1 MLRERMRTV
10 GERMRVAGTRV
21 HRASELTLR
30 AVGSRWT
37 TALILLW
44 LGLGSAWIA
53 LTARMGMIFDEEWH
67 LDSIAVHAQHA
78 LPWFPTEAPQ
88 EGVGATSRSSSY
100 LYHYLLSFPDRWMA
114 DAGAAEFDRV
124 VVLRLLTVAMH
135 VGAVLCMIG
144 AVRAAGV
151 SGAVANLA
159 GVAYAAL
166 PVTPF
171 LAAQVNYDSAMLLLV
186 AACGWVAVRQFAG
199 RATWLGVL
207 GALALGLA
215 AVLTKFHAA
224 PIVLVLLAFVAL
236 AVIRTRAL
244 PALPSGR
251 AGLVALGAVAL
262 VTLVLVALCVE
273 RFVLNIVEYGS
284 PSPDCAA
291 VLNELRCSTY
301 GVWERNREADA
312 AFTDLPLSLSTMAQF
327 LFDEWVPRLM
337 VYLQAVWYWF
347 APPVV
352 STFVSVAIPIAVISV
367 VAVAAVVWPTAPR
380 MRALLPIVL
389 SSVVYLAILF
399 WHNFGDWRAFGAPLG
414 VQGRYLLPAVVPITA
429 LAMHGAADSVRRA
442 RIGAPLLALTAIAML
457 LVATQGGAAAFIIS
471 AQPGWYQPGGPLE
484 GLTDNVRQ
492 VVDVFVG
499 AVAVPSI

>member
-1 MLRERMRTV
+1 MGMV
-10 GERMRVAGTRV
+10 GERVRVAGEGV
-21 HRASELTLR
+21 HRAAELTLR

-37 TALILLW
+37 TALTLLW
-44 LGLGSAWIA
+44 LGLGAAWIA
-53 LTARMGMIFDEEWH
+53 LTARLGMVFDEDWH
-67 LDSIAVHAQHA
+67 LDSIATHGQHA
-78 LPWFPTEAPQ
+78 FPWFPTDAPQ

-114 DAGAAEFDRV
+114 DAGAGEFDRV

-135 VGAVLCMIG
+135 VGAVLCMVG

-151 SGAVANLA
+151 SGTVANLA
-159 GVAYAAL
+159 AVAYAAL

-186 AACGWVAVRQFAG
+186 AACGWVSVRQFAG
-199 RATWLGVL
+199 RATWLG
-207 GALALGLA
+207 ALSAIALGLA

-224 PIVLVLLAFVAL
+224 PIVLVLLAFVVVGVARDGWL
-236 AVIRTRAL
+236 PGLPNRRAEWI
-244 PALPSGR
+244 G
-251 AGLVALGAVAL
+251 LGAVAL

-273 RFVLNIVEYGS
+273 RFVGNIIAYGS

-291 VLNELRCSTY
+291 VLTELRCSSY
-301 GVWERNREADA
+301 AVWQRNREADA
-312 AFTDLPLSLSTMAQF
+312 SFPDLPLSLSAMAQF

-347 APPVV
+347 APPAV
-352 STFVSVAIPIAVISV
+352 STLVSVAVPIAVISV
-367 VAVAAVVWPTAPR
+367 VAIAAVVWPTAPR

-389 SSVVYLAILF
+389 SSAVYVVILF
-399 WHNFGDWRAFGAPLG
+399 WHNFGEWRAFGEPLG

-442 RIGAPLLALTAIAML
+442 RIGTPLLALTAITML
-457 LVATQGGAAAFIIS
+457 VIATQGGASAFIIS
-471 AQPGWYQPGGPLE
+471 AQPGWYQPGGALE
-484 GLTDNVRQ
+484 HLTDNVRQ

-499 AVAVPSI
+499 TVAVPSI

>member
-1 MLRERMRTV
+1 M
-10 GERMRVAGTRV
+10 
-21 HRASELTLR
+21 HRAAETTLR

-44 LGLGSAWIA
+44 FGLGAAWIA
-53 LTARMGMIFDEEWH
+53 LTARMGMVFDEEWH
-67 LDSIAVHAQHA
+67 LDSIAVHAQHGA
-78 LPWFPTEAPQ
+78 PWFSTDAPQ
-88 EGVGATSRSSSY
+88 ESVGATSRSSSY
-100 LYHYLLSFPDRWMA
+100 LYHYLLSFPERWMA

-124 VVLRLLTVAMH
+124 IVLRLLTVAMH
-135 VGAVLCMIG
+135 VGALLCMVA

-151 SGAVANLA
+151 SGTVANLA
-159 GVAYAAL
+159 AVAYAAL
-166 PVTPF
+166 PVSPF

-186 AACGWVAVRQFAG
+186 AACGWVVVRQWAG
-199 RATWLGVL
+199 QTTWLGMI
-207 GALALGLA
+207 GAIALGLA

-224 PIVLVLLAFVAL
+224 PIVLVMLAFVAL
-236 AVIRTRAL
+236 AVIRDRKLPVL
-244 PALPSGR
+244 PANR
-251 AGLVALGAVAL
+251 AGRVMLGAVA
-262 VTLVLVALCVE
+262 VVALVLVALSVE
-273 RFVLNIVEYGS
+273 RFIGNIVTYGS

-291 VLNELRCSTY
+291 VLNELRCESY

-312 AFTDLPLSLSTMAQF
+312 AFADLPLSLSTMTQF

-347 APPVV
+347 AAPVV
-352 STFVSVAIPIAVISV
+352 STLVSVAIPVAVISV
-367 VAVAAVVWPTAPR
+367 IAVAAVVWPTAPR
-380 MRALLPIVL
+380 LRALLPLVL

-429 LAMHGAADSVRRA
+429 LAMHGAADSLRRA
-442 RIGAPLLALTAIAML
+442 RFGATLLAVTAIAML
-457 LVATQGGAAAFIIS
+457 LVATQGGAAAFVIS

-484 GLTDNVRQ
+484 HLTDNVFRI
-492 VVDVFVG
+492 VDVFVG

>member
-1 MLRERMRTV
+1 MLRERIGTV
-10 GERMRVAGTRV
+10 GERVRALGAGA
-21 HRASELTLR
+21 HRAAELTLR

-44 LGLGSAWIA
+44 LGLGAAWIA
-53 LTARMGMIFDEEWH
+53 VTARLGMVFDEEWH

-78 LPWFPTEAPQ
+78 TPWFPTEAPQ

-135 VGAVLCMIG
+135 VGAVLCMVG

-151 SGAVANLA
+151 SRTVANLA
-159 GVAYAAL
+159 AVAYAAL

-171 LAAQVNYDSAMLLLV
+171 LAAHVNYDSAMLLLV
-186 AACGWVAVRQFAG
+186 AACGWLTVRQFSG
-199 RATWLGVL
+199 RVTWSGAL
-207 GALALGLA
+207 GAVACGLA
-215 AVLTKFHAA
+215 AVLTKFHVA
-224 PIVLVLLAFVAL
+224 PIVLVLLAFVL
-236 AVIRTRAL
+236 IAVVRGRSL
-244 PALPSGR
+244 PALPQRR
-251 AGLVALGAVAL
+251 AGVVALGGVAL

-273 RFVLNIVEYGS
+273 RFVGNIVEYGS

-301 GVWERNREADA
+301 AVWQRNREADA
-312 AFTDLPLSLSTMAQF
+312 SFADLPLSLSAMAQF
-327 LFDEWVPRLM
+327 FFDEWVPRLM

-347 APPVV
+347 APPTV
-352 STFVSVAIPIAVISV
+352 STLVSVAVPIAVISV
-367 VAVAAVVWPTAPR
+367 VAIAIVVSPTAPR
-380 MRALLPIVL
+380 MRALLPLVL
-389 SSVVYLAILF
+389 SSVVYVAILF
-399 WHNFGDWRAFGAPLG
+399 WHNFGEWRAFGEPLG

-442 RIGAPLLALTAIAML
+442 RFGAPLLALTAIAML
-457 LVATQGGAAAFIIS
+457 AIATQGGAAAFILS
-471 AQPGWYQPGGPLE
+471 AQPGWYQPGGAFE

-499 AVAVPSI
+499 TVAVPSI